1 MRRFFRSAA
10 FPILIVIVL
19 AFFAQRLLNGDEKEK
34 TPTLSEF
41 QAQVQERSR
50 RVRRGHLPAEEQHD
64 PGPAEERQRVLG
76 RLSRT
81 TTSRQLVRILER
93 HDVAFNAEGT
103 GGSSFL
109 SILTYILP
117 FILFFGFWLFL
128 MNQMQGGGSRVMSFG
143 KSRAKRMSVDA
154 PKITFR
160 DVAGVDEAVQEL
172 HEIKEFLENP
182 KRFQALGAR
191 IPKGV
196 LLYGP
201 PGTGKTLLARAV
213 AGEAGVPFFSI
224 SGSDFVEM
232 FVGVGASRV
241 RDLFEQ
247 AKQNS
252 PCIIFM
258 DEIDAVGRHRGAGM
272 GGGHDEREQT
282 LNQLLV
288 EMDGFEM
295 KDNIIL
301 IAATNRPDILDPA
314 LLRPGRFDRQIV
326 VDRPDRK
333 GRKQILEV
341 HTRGK
346 PLAKVIDL
354 DALAGQ
360 TPGFTGADLAN
371 LINEAALLTA
381 RSSKREI
388 TMDELEEGIMRV
400 IAGPEKKSR
409 VMSEKER
416 LVTAYHELGHA
427 IVGHL
432 LPNCDP
438 VHKIS
443 IISRGQALGYTIS
456 LPTEDKFLTTRAE
469 LTDTMGMTL
478 GGRAAEEIVFG
489 EITTGASN
497 DLEKVT
503 ATAKQMVMRYG
514 MSERLGP
521 RVFGHDRSQPFLGRE
536 FSSEPDYSDE
546 IAREIDDEI
555 RRIVEEAHQTAK
567 DILIEHREAMDR
579 ISRILLRARDDQL
592 RGVREAARGGLRGR
606 GVRRARGGAEGPR
619 GPRGAGEESRSRGPQ
634 ARAAAASR
642 FRRQRRDARRPPR
655 RLATFAEPPI
665 RPRSA
670 RYSPGDPDHGD
681 RQRDPRLVL
690 GRGPVPANPSGR
702 SSTAARLLDEG
713 ADLLDV
719 GGESTRPGARGVSAA
734 EELARVGP
742 VVEELRGAP
751 ARRSRSTPP
760 RSRSRRPRSTPARGS
775 STTSRRFESEPELA
789 ALCADRDCGLVLMH
803 MQGTPRT
810 MQSDPTYDDVV
821 DDVKAFLAERIE
833 FATAEGVARG
843 AHLDR
848 PWDRLRQDR
857 RSQPGAPAAAQR
869 AGRAR
874 PADRGRHLPQELP
887 RQPHGPRGRRAG
899 RRHDRLQRAG
909 DAGRSVRVPGPRR
922 GRSIAR
928 RSTSPRRSSAVVPGR
943 AGSRSLP
950 DSGAGALVASR
961 PVEAHRPGLELLRR
975 GRDPP
980 PLDLH
985 ASRRQ
990 RGRARDRAAPRDR
1003 RQLRRPGLRRRC

>member
-1 MRRFFRSAA
+1 LRRFFRSAA
-10 FPILIVIVL
+10 FPILIVVVL
-19 AFFAQRLLNGDEKEK
+19 AFFAQRLISPNEGTEPPTYNEFLQQVNSGQIEEVTFNTKDNTLNVKETNDDEYE
-34 TPTLSEF
+34 TGFLDSADS
-41 QAQVQERSR
+41 QAQLQNT
-50 RVRRGHLPAEEQHD
+50 L
-64 PGPAEERQRVLG
+64 ERQ
-76 RLSRT
+76 
-81 TTSRQLVRILER
+81 
-93 HDVAFNAEGT
+93 DVKYDIKGK
-103 GGSSFL
+103 GGSSLL
-109 SILTYILP
+109 SLLTYILP
-117 FILFFGFWLFL
+117 FLLFFAFWIFL

-160 DVAGVDEAVQEL
+160 DVAGADEAVQEL

-182 KRFQALGAR
+182 KKFQSLGAR

-346 PLAKVIDL
+346 PLAQQIDL

-381 RSSKREI
+381 RSDKREI
-388 TMDELEEGIMRV
+388 TMKELEEGIMRV

-427 IVGHL
+427 IVGHK
-432 LPNCDP
+432 LPNSDP
-438 VHKIS
+438 VHKVS

-469 LTDTMGMTL
+469 LRDTMAMTL

-503 ATAKQMVMRYG
+503 ETAKQMVMRFG

-521 RVFGHDRSQPFLGRE
+521 RVFGHDRGQPFLGRE
-536 FSSEPDYSDE
+536 FSAEPDYSDE
-546 IAREIDDEI
+546 VAREIDDEI
-555 RRIVEEAHQTAK
+555 RRIVEEAHQTSK
-567 DILIEHREAMDR
+567 DILSEHREQLDT
-579 ISRILLRARDDQL
+579 ISKILLERETIEAEEFIALLDGKSEEEVFSDEEEEEEKPEAPADAEKGTSREGARPRVQPKP
-592 RGVREAARGGLRGR
+592 GLAG
-606 GVRRARGGAEGPR
+606 GGAAEM
-619 GPRGAGEESRSRGPQ
+619 RS
-634 ARAAAASR
+634 
-642 FRRQRRDARRPPR
+642 
-655 RLATFAEPPI
+655 
-665 RPRSA
+665 
-670 RYSPGDPDHGD
+670 
-681 RQRDPRLVL
+681 
-690 GRGPVPANPSGR
+690 
-702 SSTAARLLDEG
+702 
-713 ADLLDV
+713 
-719 GGESTRPGARGVSAA
+719 
-734 EELARVGP
+734 
-742 VVEELRGAP
+742 
-751 ARRSRSTPP
+751 
-760 RSRSRRPRSTPARGS
+760 
-775 STTSRRFESEPELA
+775 
-789 ALCADRDCGLVLMH
+789 
-803 MQGTPRT
+803 
-810 MQSDPTYDDVV
+810 DD
-821 DDVKAFLAERIE
+821 
-833 FATAEGVARG
+833 
-843 AHLDR
+843 
-848 PWDRLRQDR
+848 
-857 RSQPGAPAAAQR
+857 
-869 AGRAR
+869 
-874 PADRGRHLPQELP
+874 
-887 RQPHGPRGRRAG
+887 
-899 RRHDRLQRAG
+899 
-909 DAGRSVRVPGPRR
+909 
-922 GRSIAR
+922 
-928 RSTSPRRSSAVVPGR
+928 
-943 AGSRSLP
+943 
-950 DSGAGALVASR
+950 
-961 PVEAHRPGLELLRR
+961 
-975 GRDPP
+975 
-980 PLDLH
+980 
-985 ASRRQ
+985 
-990 RGRARDRAAPRDR
+990 
-1003 RQLRRPGLRRRC
+1003 

>member
-19 AFFAQRLLNGDEKEK
+19 AFFAQRLISGPSDST
-34 TPTLSEF
+34 TPTYDQF
-41 QAQVQERSR
+41 IQQVKHNPSQISTVTVDQKSSSLTVEEPDGKSYST
-50 RVRRGHLPAEEQHD
+50 GYPNTGDGLPQLTNL
-64 PGPAEERQRVLG
+64 LG
-76 RLSRT
+76 KKGIT
-81 TTSRQLVRILER
+81 TKV
-93 HDVAFNAEGT
+93 EGT

-117 FILFFGFWLFL
+117 FLLFFGFWIFL

-333 GRKQILEV
+333 GRKRILEV

-346 PLAKVIDL
+346 PLAKQIDL
-354 DALAGQ
+354 DTLAGQ

-381 RSSKREI
+381 RSNKREI
-388 TMDELEEGIMRV
+388 TMLELEEGIMRV

-432 LPNCDP
+432 LPNTDP

-469 LTDTMGMTL
+469 LTDTMAMTL
-478 GGRAAEEIVFG
+478 GGRAAEEIIFS

-503 ATAKQMVMRYG
+503 ETAKQMVMRFG

-536 FSSEPDYSDE
+536 FSAEPDYSDE

-567 DILIEHREAMDR
+567 DILVERRPALDT
-579 ISRILLRARDDQL
+579 ISKILLERETIDAEEFAKLLDGASEEEVFPPEDEETRVPDQP
-592 RGVREAARGGLRGR
+592 EAEAEKPASR
-606 GVRRARGGAEGPR
+606 EGPR
-619 GPRGAGEESRSRGPQ
+619 PMPRP
-634 ARAAAASR
+634 
-642 FRRQRRDARRPPR
+642 
-655 RLATFAEPPI
+655 
-665 RPRSA
+665 
-670 RYSPGDPDHGD
+670 
-681 RQRDPRLVL
+681 
-690 GRGPVPANPSGR
+690 
-702 SSTAARLLDEG
+702 
-713 ADLLDV
+713 
-719 GGESTRPGARGVSAA
+719 
-734 EELARVGP
+734 
-742 VVEELRGAP
+742 
-751 ARRSRSTPP
+751 
-760 RSRSRRPRSTPARGS
+760 
-775 STTSRRFESEPELA
+775 
-789 ALCADRDCGLVLMH
+789 
-803 MQGTPRT
+803 
-810 MQSDPTYDDVV
+810 
-821 DDVKAFLAERIE
+821 
-833 FATAEGVARG
+833 
-843 AHLDR
+843 
-848 PWDRLRQDR
+848 
-857 RSQPGAPAAAQR
+857 
-869 AGRAR
+869 
-874 PADRGRHLPQELP
+874 
-887 RQPHGPRGRRAG
+887 
-899 RRHDRLQRAG
+899 
-909 DAGRSVRVPGPRR
+909 
-922 GRSIAR
+922 
-928 RSTSPRRSSAVVPGR
+928 
-943 AGSRSLP
+943 
-950 DSGAGALVASR
+950 
-961 PVEAHRPGLELLRR
+961 RPGLAGGTAEMRAD
-975 GRDPP
+975 DP
-980 PLDLH
+980 
-985 ASRRQ
+985 SERS
-990 RGRARDRAAPRDR
+990 
-1003 RQLRRPGLRRRC
+1003 

>member
-1 MRRFFRSAA
+1 MRRFFKSAA
-10 FPILIVIVL
+10 FPILLVVIL
-19 AFFAQRLLNGDEKEK
+19 AFVAQRVISTGPETKPPSYNELVKPDKGLIASGRVEEVTINTKDNTLDVKETNGDSFSTGYPPNTEQSLVDLLDRNEVK
-34 TPTLSEF
+34 TEVKGS
-41 QAQVQERSR
+41 
-50 RVRRGHLPAEEQHD
+50 
-64 PGPAEERQRVLG
+64 
-76 RLSRT
+76 
-81 TTSRQLVRILER
+81 
-93 HDVAFNAEGT
+93 
-103 GGSSFL
+103 GSSSWL
-109 SILTYILP
+109 NVLTFVLP
-117 FILFFGFWLFL
+117 FLLFFGFWIFL
-128 MNQMQGGGSRVMSFG
+128 MNQMQGGGSRVMNFG
-143 KSRAKRMSVDA
+143 KSKAKRMSVDA

-182 KRFQALGAR
+182 KKFQSLGAR

-314 LLRPGRFDRQIV
+314 LLRPGRFDRQVV

-346 PLAKVIDL
+346 PLGKAIDL

-360 TPGFTGADLAN
+360 TPGFTGADLSN

-381 RSSKREI
+381 RQGRREI
-388 TMDELEEGIMRV
+388 SMQELEEGIMRV
-400 IAGPEKKSR
+400 IAGPEKKTR

-416 LVTAYHELGHA
+416 LITAYHELGHA

-438 VHKIS
+438 VHKVS

-456 LPTEDKFLTTRAE
+456 LPTEDKFLTSRAE
-469 LTDTMGMTL
+469 LTDTMAMTL

-503 ATAKQMVMRYG
+503 ETAKQMVMRFG

-521 RVFGHDRSQPFLGRE
+521 RVFGHDRGQPFLGRE

-555 RRIVEEAHQTAK
+555 RRIVEGAHQTAK
-567 DILIEHREAMDR
+567 DLLTERRGELDQISKTLLERETIDAEQFVA
-579 ISRILLRARDDQL
+579 LL
-592 RGVREAARGGLRGR
+592 EGR
-606 GVRRARGGAEGPR
+606 SEDEVFADED
-619 GPRGAGEESRSRGPQ
+619 EE
-634 ARAAAASR
+634 
-642 FRRQRRDARRPPR
+642 
-655 RLATFAEPPI
+655 AEPVEPAPAPERPQREGARPTP
-665 RPRSA
+665 RPR
-670 RYSPGDPDHGD
+670 PG
-681 RQRDPRLVL
+681 
-690 GRGPVPANPSGR
+690 
-702 SSTAARLLDEG
+702 
-713 ADLLDV
+713 
-719 GGESTRPGARGVSAA
+719 
-734 EELARVGP
+734 
-742 VVEELRGAP
+742 
-751 ARRSRSTPP
+751 
-760 RSRSRRPRSTPARGS
+760 
-775 STTSRRFESEPELA
+775 
-789 ALCADRDCGLVLMH
+789 
-803 MQGTPRT
+803 
-810 MQSDPTYDDVV
+810 
-821 DDVKAFLAERIE
+821 
-833 FATAEGVARG
+833 FAG
-843 AHLDR
+843 
-848 PWDRLRQDR
+848 
-857 RSQPGAPAAAQR
+857 
-869 AGRAR
+869 
-874 PADRGRHLPQELP
+874 
-887 RQPHGPRGRRAG
+887 
-899 RRHDRLQRAG
+899 G
-909 DAGRSVRVPGPRR
+909 DAS
-922 GRSIAR
+922 
-928 RSTSPRRSSAVVPGR
+928 
-943 AGSRSLP
+943 
-950 DSGAGALVASR
+950 
-961 PVEAHRPGLELLRR
+961 
-975 GRDPP
+975 
-980 PLDLH
+980 
-985 ASRRQ
+985 
-990 RGRARDRAAPRDR
+990 
-1003 RQLRRPGLRRRC
+1003 

>member
-19 AFFAQRLLNGDEKEK
+19 AFFAQRLISPGEEEETTKFGEFREQIEDKSTAAQFESVTFEQK
-34 TPTLSEF
+34 TDTIDVKKTDGTEFSTGYPTELE
-41 QAQVQERSR
+41 AQLINTLQRQE
-50 RVRRGHLPAEEQHD
+50 VEY
-64 PGPAEERQRVLG
+64 
-76 RLSRT
+76 
-81 TTSRQLVRILER
+81 
-93 HDVAFNAEGT
+93 DVKGT

-117 FILFFGFWLFL
+117 FVLFFGFWLFL

-160 DVAGVDEAVQEL
+160 DVAGADEAVQEL

-182 KRFQALGAR
+182 KKFQALGAR

-247 AKQNS
+247 AKQNA

-333 GRKQILEV
+333 GRKKILEV

-346 PLAKVIDL
+346 PLAKQIDL
-354 DALAGQ
+354 DVLAGQ

-381 RSSKREI
+381 RTGKREI
-388 TMDELEEGIMRV
+388 TMEELEEGIMRV
-400 IAGPEKKSR
+400 IAGPEKKTR

-427 IVGHL
+427 IVGHV

-443 IISRGQALGYTIS
+443 VISRGQALGYTIS

-469 LTDTMGMTL
+469 LADTMAMTL

-503 ATAKQMVMRYG
+503 ETAKQMVMRYG

-521 RVFGHDRSQPFLGRE
+521 RVFGHDRSLPFLGRE

-555 RRIVEEAHQTAK
+555 RRIVEEAHQSAK
-567 DILIEHREAMDR
+567 DILADRREALDR
-579 ISRILLRARDDQL
+579 ISKILLERETIDAPAFEKL
-592 RGVREAARGGLRGR
+592 LEGVAVEDVFGTEDEEEAEEAEPAPEEAAKGTGR
-606 GVRRARGGAEGPR
+606 EGPR
-619 GPRGAGEESRSRGPQ
+619 PVP
-634 ARAAAASR
+634 
-642 FRRQRRDARRPPR
+642 
-655 RLATFAEPPI
+655 
-665 RPRSA
+665 RPRPGFAGGSA
-670 RYSPGDPDHGD
+670 EMR
-681 RQRDPRLVL
+681 
-690 GRGPVPANPSGR
+690 A
-702 SSTAARLLDEG
+702 DE
-713 ADLLDV
+713 
-719 GGESTRPGARGVSAA
+719 P
-734 EELARVGP
+734 
-742 VVEELRGAP
+742 
-751 ARRSRSTPP
+751 
-760 RSRSRRPRSTPARGS
+760 
-775 STTSRRFESEPELA
+775 
-789 ALCADRDCGLVLMH
+789 
-803 MQGTPRT
+803 
-810 MQSDPTYDDVV
+810 
-821 DDVKAFLAERIE
+821 
-833 FATAEGVARG
+833 
-843 AHLDR
+843 
-848 PWDRLRQDR
+848 QDR
-857 RSQPGAPAAAQR
+857 RQP
-869 AGRAR
+869 
-874 PADRGRHLPQELP
+874 
-887 RQPHGPRGRRAG
+887 
-899 RRHDRLQRAG
+899 
-909 DAGRSVRVPGPRR
+909 
-922 GRSIAR
+922 
-928 RSTSPRRSSAVVPGR
+928 
-943 AGSRSLP
+943 
-950 DSGAGALVASR
+950 
-961 PVEAHRPGLELLRR
+961 
-975 GRDPP
+975 
-980 PLDLH
+980 
-985 ASRRQ
+985 
-990 RGRARDRAAPRDR
+990 
-1003 RQLRRPGLRRRC
+1003 

>member
-1 MRRFFRSAA
+1 VRRFFKSAA
-10 FPILIVIVL
+10 FPILLVVIL
-19 AFFAQRLLNGDEKEK
+19 AFVAQRVISPDSGPEAPSYNELVAPKTGLIANGRIEKLTINTKDNTLDVTRRNGESFSTGYPSNTEQSLLNLVDQ
-34 TPTLSEF
+34 SE
-41 QAQVQERSR
+41 VE
-50 RVRRGHLPAEEQHD
+50 
-64 PGPAEERQRVLG
+64 
-76 RLSRT
+76 T
-81 TTSRQLVRILER
+81 TVK
-93 HDVAFNAEGT
+93 GK
-103 GGSSFL
+103 GGSGL
-109 SILTYILP
+109 LTMLTYILP
-117 FILFFGFWLFL
+117 FVLFFGFWIFL
-128 MNQMQGGGSRVMSFG
+128 MNQMQGGGSRVMNFG
-143 KSRAKRMSVDA
+143 KSKAKRMSVDA

-182 KRFQALGAR
+182 KKFQALGAR

-314 LLRPGRFDRQIV
+314 LLRPGRFDRQVV

-346 PLAKVIDL
+346 PLAKSIEL
-354 DALAGQ
+354 DTLAGQ

-381 RSSKREI
+381 RTGRREI
-388 TMDELEEGIMRV
+388 SMQELEEGIMRV
-400 IAGPEKKSR
+400 IAGPEKKTR

-416 LVTAYHELGHA
+416 LITAYHELGHA

-443 IISRGQALGYTIS
+443 IIGRGQALGYTIS
-456 LPTEDKFLTTRAE
+456 LPTEDKFLTSRAE
-469 LTDTMGMTL
+469 LTDTMAMTL

-503 ATAKQMVMRYG
+503 ETAKQMVMRFG

-521 RVFGHDRSQPFLGRE
+521 RVFGHDRGQPFLGRE

-555 RRIVEEAHQTAK
+555 RRIVESAHQAAK
-567 DILIEHREAMDR
+567 DLLNDKRDELDE
-579 ISRILLRARDDQL
+579 ISKILLT
-592 RGVREAARGGLRGR
+592 RETID
-606 GVRRARGGAEGPR
+606 AE
-619 GPRGAGEESRSRGPQ
+619 Q
-634 ARAAAASR
+634 
-642 FRRQRRDARRPPR
+642 F
-655 RLATFAEPPI
+655 I
-665 RPRSA
+665 
-670 RYSPGDPDHGD
+670 
-681 RQRDPRLVL
+681 
-690 GRGPVPANPSGR
+690 
-702 SSTAARLLDEG
+702 
-713 ADLLDV
+713 DLLAGKPEDEV
-719 GGESTRPGARGVSAA
+719 FVD
-734 EELARVGP
+734 EE
-742 VVEELRGAP
+742 E
-751 ARRSRSTPP
+751 
-760 RSRSRRPRSTPARGS
+760 
-775 STTSRRFESEPELA
+775 
-789 ALCADRDCGLVLMH
+789 
-803 MQGTPRT
+803 
-810 MQSDPTYDDVV
+810 
-821 DDVKAFLAERIE
+821 
-833 FATAEGVARG
+833 
-843 AHLDR
+843 
-848 PWDRLRQDR
+848 
-857 RSQPGAPAAAQR
+857 PAAAVEPEPEPERAQR
-869 AGRAR
+869 EGAR
-874 PADRGRHLPQELP
+874 PMP
-887 RQPHGPRGRRAG
+887 RPRPGYAG
-899 RRHDRLQRAG
+899 G
-909 DAGRSVRVPGPRR
+909 DAS
-922 GRSIAR
+922 
-928 RSTSPRRSSAVVPGR
+928 
-943 AGSRSLP
+943 
-950 DSGAGALVASR
+950 
-961 PVEAHRPGLELLRR
+961 
-975 GRDPP
+975 
-980 PLDLH
+980 
-985 ASRRQ
+985 
-990 RGRARDRAAPRDR
+990 
-1003 RQLRRPGLRRRC
+1003 